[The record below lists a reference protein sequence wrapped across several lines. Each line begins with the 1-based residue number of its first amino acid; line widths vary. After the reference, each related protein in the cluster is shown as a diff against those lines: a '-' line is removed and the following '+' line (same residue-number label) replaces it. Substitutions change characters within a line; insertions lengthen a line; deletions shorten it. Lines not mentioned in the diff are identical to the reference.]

1 MNKTLRKFSVLILSG
16 VLLAACGDD
25 DDSKPNTNIEPEF
38 PTEYSD
44 KTVEQ
49 NKAELQDNGIDLV
62 NKITTLKSS
71 SGIQTSI
78 AFSEYLD
85 GATLPENIGGR
96 TATTPGLNLLQVLS
110 SLGKGET
117 TPGKVLDG
125 MRAKEDDFTSIS
137 EEYNSVLGVYT
148 YSKANDTWTY
158 TAGGDKIVF
167 KFPSTKTGSANNAE
181 YAVYGYKGTTISS
194 GIGGDDYTGDYP
206 TELKADLT
214 IDGSKKMEYSFATS
228 YDSKGTPTNIT
239 TSIKIDS
246 YTFLYTLTNTT
257 TEAKLDYS
265 LSEGS
270 TVLFAL
276 AARGKG
282 SFNVDDVENDASE
295 TVATASAY
303 FQIMNVKFSG
313 ETDAT
318 ALRKAL
324 ESAETIEQEAAA
336 YNANYKLIVFYADS
350 KKKIADS
357 EFYVGKRDYSY
368 WSCGIFGDINGDGVT
383 DEWDYTCEENT
394 GTEDALQIR
403 IVFADGS
410 KSDLETYT
418 EVGFSDLQDELE
430 DFVNSFE

>member
-16 VLLAACGDD
+16 VILAACGDD
-25 DDSKPNTNIEPEF
+25 DDAKTNNNIEPEF
-38 PTEYSD
+38 PTEFSD

-78 AFSEYLD
+78 AFSEHIN

-96 TATTPGLNLLQVLS
+96 TATPGINLLQILS
-110 SLGKGET
+110 SLGKGEA
-117 TPGKVLDG
+117 TPRKVIDG
-125 MRAKEDDFTSIS
+125 MRVKADDFTSIAD
-137 EEYNSVLGVYT
+137 EYNSVLGVYT

-167 KFPSTKTGSANNAE
+167 KFPSTKTGTTNNAE
-181 YAVYGYKGTTISS
+181 YAIYGYKGTTISS

-206 TELKADLT
+206 TDLKADLT
-214 IDGSKKMEYSFATS
+214 IDGNKKMEYSFSTS

-246 YTFLYTLTNTT
+246 YTFLYQLTNTT

-265 LSEGS
+265 LTEGS

-276 AARGKG
+276 GARGKG
-282 SFNVDDVENDASE
+282 SFNVDDVESDASE

-318 ALRKAL
+318 ALRNAL
-324 ESAETIEQEAAA
+324 ESAETIQQKAAA

-357 EFYVGKRDYSY
+357 EFYVGKRSYTDYN
-368 WSCGIFGDINGDGVT
+368 CGVFGDINHDGVV
-383 DEWDYTCEENT
+383 DEWDYTCEEIEA
-394 GTEDALQIR
+394 TEDILQIR
-403 IVFADGS
+403 MVFADGS

-418 EVGFSDLQDELE
+418 DVGFSDLQKELE